1 MKKHIIWSNIDCGEL
16 KDWKEYFIEYL
27 EINKITDID
36 PNDENALQK
45 FITNTN
51 YMYLEDERDNLNKT
65 IDGKILVIADLGL
78 WNGRRTGYKILSNN
92 ISDIL
97 YDDSDS
103 IEWYADQ
110 YNIRAV
116 AHHHDGTNSYEYRI
130 IREDRDITKLLD
142 DIYYQ
147 EKISRSKIN
156 YYTKSLLP
164 EVTKIYGW

>member
-27 EINKITDID
+27 KINKITDIN

-45 FITNTN
+45 FMTNTN
-51 YMYLEDERDNLNKT
+51 YMYLEDERDNLNKR
-65 IDGKILVIADLGL
+65 IDGKILIIADLGL

-97 YDDSDS
+97 YDDTDS

-116 AHHHDGTNSYEYRI
+116 SHHHDGTNYYEYRI

-147 EKISRSKIN
+147 EKISRAKIN